1 MSGLLAEQLVALT
14 KGACAIVLPALE
26 GAATALLLERRWSV
40 GGVAANVTGTWHIVS
55 SPDFDDGYLR
65 MEVEPYVE
73 LAQSNNRVSGNYHVG
88 LQQGEIDGRLESEG
102 RVGFSFE
109 EMDKVHR
116 HGALEIDGAA
126 RTLDQQRASALRQW
140 PHVE

>member
-102 RVGFSFE
+102 RVGFSILVVQFG
-109 EMDKVHR
+109 V
-116 HGALEIDGAA
+116 G
-126 RTLDQQRASALRQW
+126 RAGCGQSSVI
-140 PHVE
+140 PPSSSPVELY